1 MLEQEHPDYDMDDE
15 DERWLSK
22 QQEKLSARSI
32 QDSAVTLTHAKFE
45 EMMDR
50 LEKGSGHQVLQ
61 VNPRNFAL
69 GLFRFYAC
77 SSHQYY

>member
-15 DERWLSK
+15 DEAWLTK
-22 QQEKLSARSI
+22 QQEKLNGRSG

-61 VNPRNFAL
+61 VWADLILLEKILWIFGSIIL
-69 GLFRFYAC
+69 
-77 SSHQYY
+77 